1 MAQDA
6 AEIFEC
12 TISAPEAEVRRLL
25 AKTADLWGG
34 ELDPGSGEVSLPVA
48 AGMYQGWLRCRLKVT
63 ASAGQTAVELTVVEK
78 AYRLRGRAAVVLAIA
93 LVGALVAIAWPFF
106 PALLPLAP
114 LGVGLAIA
122 AWFLVIARLA
132 TSSPADYL
140 AEVTRFA
147 EGEAPFPEDAGGR
160 E

>member
-1 MAQDA
+1 MAEGT

-12 TISAPEAEVRRLL
+12 TIAAPEAEVRTLL
-25 AKTADLWGG
+25 AKTAELWGG
-34 ELDPGSGEVSLPVA
+34 ELDSANGEVTLPVA
-48 AGMYQGWLRCRLKVT
+48 AGMYQGWVRCRSKVT
-63 ASAGQTAVELTVVEK
+63 AGEGETHVELTVVAK

-93 LVGALVAIAWPFF
+93 LAGALVAIAWPFY

-114 LGVGLAIA
+114 LGVGLVIA

-140 AEVTRFA
+140 AEITRFA
-147 EGEAPFPEDAGGR
+147 EGEVPFPDLEERR